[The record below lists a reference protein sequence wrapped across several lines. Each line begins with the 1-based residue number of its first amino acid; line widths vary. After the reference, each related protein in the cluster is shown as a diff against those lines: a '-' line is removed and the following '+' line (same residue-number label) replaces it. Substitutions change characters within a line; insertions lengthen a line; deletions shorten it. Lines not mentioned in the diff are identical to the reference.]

1 MENKEDIRKG
11 FEVWARDSFYSG
23 LACVSDTWSEKR
35 RLYTDAAHHMA
46 LMAWQHQAARI
57 AELER
62 ENRYLQ
68 DVCAELEAQ
77 VQQLQREKEG
87 MCLLPAKEWGE
98 LDYWL
103 ARCEDKGRLEN
114 CPDLVEPYNA
124 LYAAIADHNIK

>member
-57 AELER
+57 AELE
-62 ENRYLQ
+62 
-68 DVCAELEAQ
+68 AQ
-77 VQQLQREKEG
+77 VKQLQRVPLSDDVHRKVFDDLYPHGALPRTFETFKIISRAIEAAHGITQEKQG
-87 MCLLPAKEWGE
+87 
-98 LDYWL
+98 
-103 ARCEDKGRLEN
+103 
-114 CPDLVEPYNA
+114 
-124 LYAAIADHNIK
+124 

>member
-57 AELER
+57 AELE
-62 ENRYLQ
+62 
-68 DVCAELEAQ
+68 AQ
-77 VQQLQREKEG
+77 VKQLQRVP
-87 MCLLPAKEWGE
+87 LS
-98 LDYWL
+98 D
-103 ARCEDKGRLEN
+103 GRL
-114 CPDLVEPYNA
+114 VE
-124 LYAAIADHNIK
+124 AIESFTGFISGDVDKFVAHIESAHGITQEKQG

>member
-57 AELER
+57 AELE
-62 ENRYLQ
+62 
-68 DVCAELEAQ
+68 AQ
-77 VQQLQREKEG
+77 VKELQREPLSDEKIAG
-87 MCLLPAKEWGE
+87 IVCDNAHHFRDSQMHFGLHF
-98 LDYWL
+98 
-103 ARCEDKGRLEN
+103 ARAIE
-114 CPDLVEPYNA
+114 
-124 LYAAIADHNIK
+124 AAHGITQEKQG